1 MKNLFI
7 QDLQLRDRFYLFK
20 TALYIRKRTCFDWF
34 WLNCKIC
41 ITSCII
47 YCKWLKKIIYIN
59 NRKIYV
65 ISTLLQNYKNKIL
78 DTVAKKTILKFWIM
92 ESKFDSLSHIVF
104 YILSVSKNKDQCKW
118 FNNKN
123 ICWIDTMWLMWPTQL
138 SPPGTIIMWLVTHDF
153 WYSV

>member
-1 MKNLFI
+1 MNI
-7 QDLQLRDRFYLFK
+7 
-20 TALYIRKRTCFDWF
+20 FDWF

-47 YCKWLKKIIYIN
+47 YCQWLKKKIKYIN
-59 NRKIYV
+59 ERKKYV
-65 ISTLLQNYKNKIL
+65 ISMLLQNYKIKTKYWIQL
-78 DTVAKKTILKFWIM
+78 QKKKNILKFWIM

-104 YILSVSKNKDQCKW
+104 YILSLSKNKDQCKW

-123 ICWIDTMWLMWPTQL
+123 ICWIDTMWLMWPAQL